1 MNQSELKGDRDMNR
15 KEEAISLFKDGF
27 NCSQVVLHAFADELN
42 IDKEFALKITTG
54 FGGGSRN
61 GELCGA
67 VSGALMV
74 LGMKDGHYIK
84 GDSTRK
90 GRSYG
95 LAKEFTD
102 RFREVQGDIVC
113 KKLLG
118 YDLAKPDE
126 YKILIDEGLFSS
138 ECPKYI
144 ESAIEVLETMIATKN
159 I

>member
-1 MNQSELKGDRDMNR
+1 MNR
-15 KEEAISLFKDGF
+15 KEEAVSLFEDGF
-27 NCSQVVLHAFADELN
+27 NCSQVVLNAFADELN
-42 IDKEFALKITTG
+42 LDKELALKIATG

-74 LGMKDGHYIK
+74 LGLKYGHYIK
-84 GDSTRK
+84 GDSERK
-90 GRSYG
+90 SRSYG

-113 KKLLG
+113 KRLLG
-118 YDLAKPDE
+118 YDLANPDE
-126 YKILIDEGLFSS
+126 YKVLVEKGLFSS

-144 ESAIEVLETMIATKN
+144 ESAIEVLEKLIIIN
-159 I
+159 NL